1 MNELINIV
9 IADDHQIV
17 RLGLRTLLEKELGFR
32 VVGEAADGNEAV
44 ALVKMLKPQVLI
56 LDLIMPGMNGMGVT
70 LQVKKD
76 SPNTHVIILS
86 MHANEAYIV
95 ETLKNGAS
103 AYVLKDSTGS
113 NLVEA
118 VHAVIKG
125 EYYLSPPLSEK
136 AIETYIQMTRDTSH
150 DLYET
155 LTSREREI
163 LHLAVTGFSN
173 SEIASRLSISP
184 RTVEAH
190 RFNFMHKLGLRKQTD
205 LIRFAV
211 QRGILP
217 VKD

>member
-1 MNELINIV
+1 MNEVIDIV

-17 RLGLRTLLEKELGFR
+17 RLGLRTLLEKEPGF
-32 VVGEAADGNEAV
+32 VIAGEAANGFEAIE
-44 ALVKMLKPQVLI
+44 LVKQLKPRVLV
-56 LDLIMPGMNGMGVT
+56 LDLIMPGINGMGVT
-70 LQVKKD
+70 LQAKKD
-76 SPNTHVIILS
+76 SPGTSVIILS
-86 MHANEAYIV
+86 MHANEAYVV

-118 VHAVIKG
+118 VHAVIQG

-136 AIETYIQMTRDTSH
+136 AIETYIQMTKETSH

-155 LTSREREI
+155 LTGREREI
-163 LHLAVTGFSN
+163 LYLAVTGYSN
-173 SEIASRLSISP
+173 TEIAEKLAISH

-211 QRGILP
+211 QRGMLP

>member
-1 MNELINIV
+1 MNELIDIV

-17 RLGLRTLLEKELGFR
+17 RLGLRTLLEKEAGFIIA
-32 VVGEAADGNEAV
+32 GEAANGFEAID
-44 ALVKMLKPQVLI
+44 LVKQLNPRVLI
-56 LDLIMPGMNGMGVT
+56 LDLIMPGINGMGVT

-76 SPNTHVIILS
+76 SPKTSVIILS
-86 MHANEAYIV
+86 MHANEAYVV

-118 VHAVIKG
+118 VHAVIQG

-136 AIETYIQMTRDTSH
+136 AIETYIQMTKETSH

-155 LTSREREI
+155 LTGREREI
-163 LHLAVTGFSN
+163 LYLAVTGYSN
-173 SEIASRLSISP
+173 TEIAEKLAISH

-190 RFNFMHKLGLRKQTD
+190 RFNFMHKLGLRKQTE

-217 VKD
+217 IKN